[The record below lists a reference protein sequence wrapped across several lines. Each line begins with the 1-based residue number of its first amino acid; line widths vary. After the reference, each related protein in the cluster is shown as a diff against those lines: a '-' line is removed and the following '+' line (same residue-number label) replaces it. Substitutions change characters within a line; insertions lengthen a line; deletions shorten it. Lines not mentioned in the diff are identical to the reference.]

1 MSRWSYFARR
11 LVLAIPVLLFSMT
24 LIFIILRMGP
34 FDPVSAIV
42 GTNNDPGYR
51 RAVARSIGLIDA
63 QGDPIPLWQQY
74 ITFMKDLLTFNL
86 GQAWVVNRGSDVTDL
101 IASRA
106 PRTIWLGFWSVLIAL
121 LIGIPLGFYAG
132 LNPNTLSDYSA
143 SLGGIIWR
151 AMPNFWLAIIISS
164 YLVASGQ
171 LTGGAFVWRNWI
183 VETSGGGITAP
194 PLVNLTDPE
203 NLAVAIKQIM
213 PAALVLGSSSMGNEM
228 RIGRTAV
235 LETVNSNYV
244 ETARAKGLPE
254 RIIVWKHIFRN
265 ALIPLVPVITA
276 EAFILIG
283 GSVIVESVFGIQ
295 GLGMLFFRAATQG
308 DLPLAGSL
316 IYVFV
321 IITLSIN
328 ILQDFLY
335 TIIDPRIGY
344 D

>member
-63 QGDPIPLWQQY
+63 QGNPIPLWQQY
-74 ITFMKDLLTFNL
+74 IAFMKDLLMFEL
-86 GQAWVVNRGSDVTDL
+86 GQAWVVNRGSNVTDL

-106 PRTIWLGFWSVLIAL
+106 PRTIWLGFWSVLVAL

-132 LNPNTLSDYSA
+132 LNPNTFSDYSA
-143 SLGGIIWR
+143 SFGGIIWR
-151 AMPNFWLAIIISS
+151 AMPNFWLAIILSS
-164 YLVASGQ
+164 VLVASGE
-171 LTGGAFVWRNWI
+171 LTNYAFVWRTWI
-183 VETSGGGITAP
+183 VNTDVITAP
-194 PLVNLTDPE
+194 PLTDLTDPE
-203 NLAVAIKQIM
+203 NLAVAIKQIL

-254 RIIVWKHIFRN
+254 RSIVWKHIFRN

-276 EAFILIG
+276 EAFLLIG
-283 GSVIVESVFGIQ
+283 GSVIVEQIFAIN
-295 GLGMLFFRAATQG
+295 GLGKLFFRAAVQG

-321 IITLSIN
+321 IITLCIN